1 MSCATRRHRR
11 APRVLSYPVTVRG
24 RCEKNDCAPGYLF
37 QKKFGSRQKGLE
49 MSPEGN
55 NPVLGFS
62 TAGRIFF
69 GWGATSVLRDVAR
82 EFGRRAFICTDQNMV
97 KAGIC
102 ETVVAHLSQ
111 GITEVK
117 IFDEGQPEVDR
128 RTIEWAATI
137 ARTYSPN
144 VVIGLGGG
152 SNLDLAKAV
161 ALLVKHPGPLSTYY
175 GENHVPG
182 TIAPVIAVPTT
193 AGTGSEVSPVA
204 VVADPERAMKIGIAS
219 RALIPKWAIVDP
231 ALTVSCPA
239 SVTAHSGM
247 DALAHAI
254 ESFCAKER
262 TDCSPHA
269 IFVGKNPMSDAL
281 ATKAISAI
289 AQFLPTAVAQPKDR
303 TARQEMALA
312 SLFAGIAFSAAGT
325 AAVHALQYPV
335 GEATHTP
342 HGLGNAVLL
351 PTVMRSI
358 TPSRIEEMAFIARSL
373 DPSLNSKA
381 DADAASLAAGLVEE
395 LGAKVGIPKG
405 LRALGVKREQLPQL
419 SQMASTVRRLLDNSP
434 VPFDESD
441 LLRILQEAF

>member
-1 MSCATRRHRR
+1 MNPES
-11 APRVLSYPVTVRG
+11 
-24 RCEKNDCAPGYLF
+24 NDAI
-37 QKKFGSRQKGLE
+37 
-49 MSPEGN
+49 
-55 NPVLGFS
+55 LGFS

-69 GWGATSVLRDVAR
+69 GWGATSVLCDVAR
-82 EFGRRAFICTDQNMV
+82 EFGRRVFVCTDQNMV
-97 KAGIC
+97 KAGIV

-111 GITEVK
+111 GIAEVK
-117 IFDEGQPEVDR
+117 IFDGGQPEVDR
-128 RTIEWAATI
+128 RTIEWATTN
-137 ARTYSPN
+137 ARTYSPD
-144 VVIGLGGG
+144 VIIGLGGG

-161 ALLVKHPGPLSTYY
+161 ALLAKHPGPLSKYY
-175 GENHVPG
+175 GENNVPG
-182 TIAPVIAVPTT
+182 PIAPVVAVPTT

-254 ESFCAKER
+254 ESFCARTR

-269 IFVGKNPMSDAL
+269 IFVGKNPMSDVL
-281 ATKAISAI
+281 ARKAISAI
-289 AQFLPTAVAQPKDR
+289 AKFLPTAVAQPSDR
-303 TARQEMALA
+303 GARQEMALA
-312 SLFAGIAFSAAGT
+312 SLLAGMAFSSAGT

-358 TPSRIEEMAFIARSL
+358 TPSRLEEMAFIARSL
-373 DPSLNSKA
+373 DPSLGSNS
-381 DADAASLAAGLVEE
+381 DAHAAGKAAGLVEE

-405 LRALGVKREQLPQL
+405 LRALGLKKEQLPQL
-419 SQMASTVRRLLDNSP
+419 SQMAATVRRLLDNSP

-441 LLRILQEAF
+441 LLRLLQDAF

>member
-1 MSCATRRHRR
+1 
-11 APRVLSYPVTVRG
+11 
-24 RCEKNDCAPGYLF
+24 
-37 QKKFGSRQKGLE
+37 
-49 MSPEGN
+49 MSPESSD
-55 NPVLGFS
+55 PVLGFS

-69 GWGATSVLRDVAR
+69 GWGAASVLREVAR
-82 EFGRRAFICTDQNMV
+82 EFGRRVFVCTDQNMV

-102 ETVVAHLSQ
+102 ETIAAHLSH
-111 GITEVK
+111 GIAEVK
-117 IFDEGQPEVDR
+117 IFDGGQPEVDR

-137 ARTYSPN
+137 ARAYSPN

-175 GENHVPG
+175 GENKVPG
-182 TIAPVIAVPTT
+182 PIAPVVAVPTT

-204 VVADPERAMKIGIAS
+204 VVADPERAMKVGIAS
-219 RALIPKWAIVDP
+219 RTLIPKWAVVDP

-254 ESFCAKER
+254 ESFCARVR

-269 IFVGKNPMSDAL
+269 IFVGKNPMSDVL
-281 ATKAISAI
+281 ATKAITAI
-289 AQFLPTAVAQPKDR
+289 AQYLPTAVAQPTDR
-303 TARQEMALA
+303 AARQEMALA
-312 SLFAGIAFSAAGT
+312 SLLAGMAFSSAGT

-351 PTVMRSI
+351 PTVMRNI
-358 TPSRIEEMAFIARSL
+358 TPSRIAEMAFIARSL
-373 DPSLNSKA
+373 DPSLESKA
-381 DADAASLAAGLVEE
+381 DAEAASQAAGLVEE
-395 LGAKVGIPKG
+395 LAAKVGIPKG
-405 LRALGVKREQLPQL
+405 LRALGVKKEQLPQL

-441 LLRILQEAF
+441 LLRLLQEAF